1 MAKKK
6 SQVDNDAP
14 DDDDDDWQPQP
25 QAQDVHPQGAPDAAV
40 SADPQ
45 ANRQRLMQGGDAPST
60 GRAPNTQRGAY
71 DEQEPRPRFSE
82 EGAPIDAGGLPRP
95 LDPGEIPPDDVERSS
110 YTVGKG
116 GFTARGKVYVEGETV
131 LLSEE
136 EANQILD
143 MGNKIEHSDPVE
155 AKAISERR
163 ADRDASR
170 REKHAEK
177 HQAAVDEAR
186 SDAALD

>member
-1 MAKKK
+1 MAKRK
-6 SQVDNDAP
+6 SQVDNDGP
-14 DDDDDDWQPQP
+14 DDDDDDWQPQ
-25 QAQDVHPQGAPDAAV
+25 AQGAQGAPDAAV

-45 ANRQRLMQGGDAPST
+45 ANRERLMQGGDAPST
-60 GRAPNTQRGAY
+60 GPA
-71 DEQEPRPRFSE
+71 PRPRFSE

-95 LDPGEIPPDDVERSS
+95 LDPGEIPPDDVERAS

-116 GFTARGKVYVEGETV
+116 GLTARGKVYVEGDTI

-163 ADRDASR
+163 ADRDVRR
-170 REKHAEK
+170 REKHAER
-177 HQAAVDEAR
+177 HQTAIDEAR